1 MLVIYKNN
9 LLSNSQK
16 ELDVYSELE
25 QCLSNSSGYVLVHTG
40 KVFAHMN
47 TVTLNQRDIDFLLY
61 EFLDTESLLSRARYA
76 EHSRESFDA
85 TINGAK
91 NIAEKYYADHYHK
104 GDAEE
109 PIFEGNSVTLIPEIQ
124 TAWDA
129 TVEFGLLGASYDFE
143 EGGVQLPEVIC
154 KVCGTYI
161 QAANSGSSGYYFVTA
176 AASNVIRAFG
186 NEEQK
191 SLFLSSMMDGRSAGT
206 MALTE
211 PAQGS
216 TLGDITTSATLQSDK
231 SYRIRGQKIYISNG
245 DHSLSDNIIHLV
257 LARIEGAPKGT
268 RGISLF
274 IVPKFLV
281 NTDGT
286 IGERNDVALAG
297 LLHKMGNRSATSTV
311 LNFGEQQGAVGYLIG
326 EPHQGLRYMFQ
337 MMNDLRIGVGLG
349 ASALAYRGYLHA
361 LDYARERPQGRLP
374 SNKDPQAPQV
384 KIIEHADVRRML
396 LAQKSYAEGSLAL
409 CLYAASLAE
418 DIKTASSAADREH
431 ARLVLDFL
439 TPIVKSF
446 PSKYGC
452 ISNDLAIQVLGGSG
466 YIRDYPVEQ
475 LYRDQRLNPIHEGTE
490 GIHGLDLLGRK
501 VSSNNGKS
509 YQLFINVVENTLAE
523 AADIPEVAHFVPP
536 IMEAI
541 SRTKRVTE
549 SLLYTIKENP
559 DLGLANATI
568 YLDMFGQVVMS
579 WIWLKQA
586 VTATRKLNQNQSE
599 KADSEFN
606 FYQGKL
612 YAAQYFISRELP
624 QTVEKAA
631 LLGLNE
637 STCFD
642 MCDEYF

>member
-16 ELDVYSELE
+16 ELDVYSEIE

-40 KVFAHMN
+40 KVFTHMN

-559 DLGLANATI
+559 DLGLANATV

>member
-143 EGGVQLPEVIC
+143 EGGVQLPEIIC

-409 CLYAASLAE
+409 CLYATSLAE

-466 YIRDYPVEQ
+466 YIRDYPFEQ

>member
-16 ELDVYSELE
+16 ELDVYSEIE

-40 KVFAHMN
+40 KVFTHMN

-452 ISNDLAIQVLGGSG
+452 ISSDLAIQVLGGSG

>member
-1 MLVIYKNN
+1 
-9 LLSNSQK
+9 
-16 ELDVYSELE
+16 
-25 QCLSNSSGYVLVHTG
+25 
-40 KVFAHMN
+40 MN

-61 EFLDTESLLSRARYA
+61 EFLDTESLLSRERYA

-91 NIAEKYYADHYHK
+91 NIAEKYYGNHYHK

-109 PIFEGNSVTLIPEIQ
+109 PVFDGDSVTLIPEIQ
-124 TAWDA
+124 AAWDA
-129 TVEFGLLGASYDFE
+129 TAEFGLLGASYDFE

-186 NEEQK
+186 NEQQK
-191 SLFLSSMMDGRSAGT
+191 SLFLGSMMDGRSAGT

-216 TLGDITTSATLQSDK
+216 TLGDITTSATLQADD
-231 SYRIRGQKIYISNG
+231 SYLIRGQKIYISNG

-311 LNFGEQQGAVGYLIG
+311 LNFGEQQGAVGYLVG

-409 CLYAASLAE
+409 CMYAASLAE
-418 DIKTASSAADREH
+418 DCKTAVSTDDREQ
-431 ARLVLDFL
+431 AASLLDFL

-466 YIRDYPVEQ
+466 YIREYPVEQ

-501 VSSNNGKS
+501 VLSNNGQS
-509 YQLFINVVENTLAE
+509 YQLLISLIEKTLAD
-523 AADIPEVAHFVPP
+523 AAAMPEIAHLVPP
-536 IMEAI
+536 IREAVD
-541 SRTKRVTE
+541 RTQRVTE
-549 SLLYTIKENP
+549 SLLFSIKEDP

-568 YLDMFGQVVMS
+568 YLDMFGQVVIS

-586 VTATRKLNQNQSE
+586 VIAAGKLSLNRPEQ
-599 KADSEFN
+599 ADSEVS

-612 YAAQYFISRELP
+612 YAAQYFINRELP
-624 QTVEKAA
+624 QTIQKAE
-631 LLGLNE
+631 LLGLND
-637 STCFD
+637 STCFY

>member
-16 ELDVYSELE
+16 ELDVYSEIE

-40 KVFAHMN
+40 KVFTHMN

>member
-1 MLVIYKNN
+1 MHN
-9 LLSNSQK
+9 
-16 ELDVYSELE
+16 
-25 QCLSNSSGYVLVHTG
+25 
-40 KVFAHMN
+40 
-47 TVTLNQRDIDFLLY
+47 VTLSQRDIDFFLY
-61 EFLDTESLLSRARYA
+61 EFLDTEALLSRERYA
-76 EHSRESFDA
+76 DHSRETFDA
-85 TINGAK
+85 TITGAK
-91 NIAEKYYADHYHK
+91 NIAEKYYANHYRK
-104 GDAEE
+104 GDVVE
-109 PIFEGNSVTLIPEIQ
+109 PTFDGESVSLIPEIQ
-124 TAWDA
+124 DAWDA
-129 TVEFGLLGASYDFE
+129 TAEFGLLGASYDFE
-143 EGGVQLPEVIC
+143 EGGVQLPEVIS

-161 QAANSGSSGYYFVTA
+161 QAANSGSSGYYFVTV
-176 AASNVIRAFG
+176 AASNLIRAFA
-186 NEEQK
+186 NDWQK
-191 SLFLSSMMDGRSAGT
+191 TLFLGSMMDGRSAGT

-216 TLGDITTSATLQSDK
+216 TLSDIKASAALQEDE

-245 DHSLSDNIIHLV
+245 DHTLTDNIIHLV
-257 LARIEGAPKGT
+257 LARIDGAPKGT

-286 IGERNDVALAG
+286 IGEKNDVVLAG

-311 LNFGEQQGAVGYLIG
+311 LNFGEKHGAVGYLLG

-349 ASALAYRGYLHA
+349 ASALAYRGFLHA

-374 SNKDPQAPQV
+374 SNKEPQSGQV

-409 CLYAASLAE
+409 CLYATSLAE
-418 DIKTASSAADREH
+418 DSKTASAPADRDY
-431 ARLVLDFL
+431 AAALLDFL

-452 ISNDLAIQVLGGSG
+452 MANDLAIQVFGGAG

-501 VSSNNGKS
+501 VLLNNGQS
-509 YQLFINVVENTLAE
+509 YQFFIALVEETLVTASVLPEIAHLVLPVRE
-523 AADIPEVAHFVPP
+523 AL
-536 IMEAI
+536 
-541 SRTKRVTE
+541 SRTTRVTE
-549 SLLYTIKENP
+549 SLLFTIKESP

-568 YLDMFGQVVMS
+568 YLDMFGQVVIS

-586 VTATRKLNQNQSE
+586 VVAARQLNLEGAKSSE
-599 KADSEFN
+599 SEVN
-606 FYQGKL
+606 FYRGKL
-612 YAAQYFISRELP
+612 YAAQYFINRELP
-624 QTVEKAA
+624 QTIQKAE

>member
-16 ELDVYSELE
+16 ELDVYSEIE

-40 KVFAHMN
+40 KVFTHMN

-409 CLYAASLAE
+409 CLYATSLAE

>member
-1 MLVIYKNN
+1 
-9 LLSNSQK
+9 
-16 ELDVYSELE
+16 
-25 QCLSNSSGYVLVHTG
+25 
-40 KVFAHMN
+40 MN
-47 TVTLNQRDIDFLLY
+47 TFTLNQRDIDFLLY
-61 EFLDTESLLSRARYA
+61 EFLDTESLLSRERYA

-91 NIAEKYYADHYHK
+91 NIAEKYYANHYHK
-104 GDAEE
+104 GDVEE
-109 PIFEGNSVTLIPEIQ
+109 PVFDGDSVTLIPEIQ
-124 TAWDA
+124 AAWDA
-129 TVEFGLLGASYDFE
+129 TADFGLLSASYDFD

-186 NEEQK
+186 SNKQK

-216 TLGDITTSATLQSDK
+216 TLGDITTSATLQADD
-231 SYRIRGQKIYISNG
+231 SYLIRGQKIYISNG

-286 IGERNDVALAG
+286 TGERNDVALAG

-311 LNFGEQQGAVGYLIG
+311 LNFGEQQGAVGYLVG

-396 LAQKSYAEGSLAL
+396 LVQKSYAEGSLAL

-418 DIKTASSAADREH
+418 DIKTASSVADREH
-431 ARLVLDFL
+431 AALLLDFL

-466 YIRDYPVEQ
+466 YIREYPVEQ

-501 VSSNNGKS
+501 VLSNNGQS
-509 YQLFINVVENTLAE
+509 YQLFISLIEKTLAD
-523 AADIPEVAHFVPP
+523 AAAMPEIAHLVPP
-536 IMEAI
+536 IREAI
-541 SRTKRVTE
+541 DRTQRVTE
-549 SLLYTIKENP
+549 SLLFTIKEDP

-568 YLDMFGQVVMS
+568 YLDMFGQVVIS

-586 VTATRKLNQNQSE
+586 VIAAGQLSLNHPEQ
-599 KADSEFN
+599 ADSEVN

-612 YAAQYFISRELP
+612 YAAQYFINRELP
-624 QTVEKAA
+624 QTIQKAA
-631 LLGLNE
+631 LLGLND
-637 STCFD
+637 STCFY

>member
-311 LNFGEQQGAVGYLIG
+311 LNFGEQQGAVGYLVG

-409 CLYAASLAE
+409 CLYATSLAE

>member
-1 MLVIYKNN
+1 
-9 LLSNSQK
+9 
-16 ELDVYSELE
+16 
-25 QCLSNSSGYVLVHTG
+25 
-40 KVFAHMN
+40 MN
-47 TVTLNQRDIDFLLY
+47 TVTLNRRDIDFLLY
-61 EFLDTESLLSRARYA
+61 EFLDTESLLSRVRYA

-91 NIAEKYYADHYHK
+91 NIAEKYYANHYHK

-109 PIFEGNSVTLIPEIQ
+109 PVFEDDSVTLIPEIQ
-124 TAWDA
+124 AAWDA
-129 TVEFGLLGASYDFE
+129 TAEFGLLGASYDFE
-143 EGGVQLPEVIC
+143 EGGVQLPEVIS

-186 NEEQK
+186 NEQQK

-216 TLGDITTSATLQSDK
+216 TLGDIKTSATLQPDD
-231 SYRIRGQKIYISNG
+231 SYLIRGQKIYISNG
-245 DHSLSDNIIHLV
+245 DHSLSDNIVHLV

-286 IGERNDVALAG
+286 TGERNDVALAG

-409 CLYAASLAE
+409 CLYATSLAE

>member
-409 CLYAASLAE
+409 CLYATSLAE

>member
-40 KVFAHMN
+40 KVFTHMN

-216 TLGDITTSATLQSDK
+216 TLGDIATSATLQSDK
-231 SYRIRGQKIYISNG
+231 SYSIRGQKIYISNG

>member
-1 MLVIYKNN
+1 M
-9 LLSNSQK
+9 
-16 ELDVYSELE
+16 
-25 QCLSNSSGYVLVHTG
+25 
-40 KVFAHMN
+40 
-47 TVTLNQRDIDFLLY
+47 
-61 EFLDTESLLSRARYA
+61 
-76 EHSRESFDA
+76 
-85 TINGAK
+85 
-91 NIAEKYYADHYHK
+91 
-104 GDAEE
+104 
-109 PIFEGNSVTLIPEIQ
+109 IPEIQ
-124 TAWDA
+124 AAWDA
-129 TVEFGLLGASYDFE
+129 TAEFGLLGASYDFE
-143 EGGVQLPEVIC
+143 EGGVQLPEVIS

-186 NEEQK
+186 NEQQK

-216 TLGDITTSATLQSDK
+216 TLGDIKTSATLQPDD
-231 SYRIRGQKIYISNG
+231 SYLIRGQKIYISNG
-245 DHSLSDNIIHLV
+245 DHSLSDNIVHLV

-286 IGERNDVALAG
+286 TGERNDVALAG

-311 LNFGEQQGAVGYLIG
+311 LNFGEQQGAVGYLVG

-409 CLYAASLAE
+409 CLYATSLAE

>member
-1 MLVIYKNN
+1 
-9 LLSNSQK
+9 
-16 ELDVYSELE
+16 
-25 QCLSNSSGYVLVHTG
+25 
-40 KVFAHMN
+40 
-47 TVTLNQRDIDFLLY
+47 
-61 EFLDTESLLSRARYA
+61 
-76 EHSRESFDA
+76 
-85 TINGAK
+85 
-91 NIAEKYYADHYHK
+91 
-104 GDAEE
+104 
-109 PIFEGNSVTLIPEIQ
+109 
-124 TAWDA
+124 
-129 TVEFGLLGASYDFE
+129 
-143 EGGVQLPEVIC
+143 
-154 KVCGTYI
+154 
-161 QAANSGSSGYYFVTA
+161 
-176 AASNVIRAFG
+176 
-186 NEEQK
+186 
-191 SLFLSSMMDGRSAGT
+191 MMDGRSAGT

-216 TLGDITTSATLQSDK
+216 TLGDIKTSATLQPDD
-231 SYRIRGQKIYISNG
+231 SYLIRGQKIYISNG
-245 DHSLSDNIIHLV
+245 DHSLSDNIVHLV

-286 IGERNDVALAG
+286 TGERNDVALAG

-311 LNFGEQQGAVGYLIG
+311 LNFGEQQGAVGYLVG

-409 CLYAASLAE
+409 CMYAASLAE
-418 DIKTASSAADREH
+418 DCKTAVAADDREQ
-431 ARLVLDFL
+431 AALLLDFL

-466 YIRDYPVEQ
+466 YIREYPVEQ

-501 VSSNNGKS
+501 VLSNNGQN
-509 YQLFINVVENTLAE
+509 YQLFISLIEKTLAD
-523 AADIPEVAHFVPP
+523 AAAMPEIAHFVPP
-536 IMEAI
+536 IREAI
-541 SRTKRVTE
+541 DRTQRVTE
-549 SLLYTIKENP
+549 SLLFTIKEDP

-568 YLDMFGQVVMS
+568 YLDMFGQVVIS

-586 VTATRKLNQNQSE
+586 VIAAGKLSLDHPEQ
-599 KADSEFN
+599 ADSEAY

-612 YAAQYFISRELP
+612 YAAQYFINRELP
-624 QTVEKAA
+624 QTIQKAA
-631 LLGLNE
+631 LLGLND
-637 STCFD
+637 STCFY
-642 MCDEYF
+642 MRDEYF